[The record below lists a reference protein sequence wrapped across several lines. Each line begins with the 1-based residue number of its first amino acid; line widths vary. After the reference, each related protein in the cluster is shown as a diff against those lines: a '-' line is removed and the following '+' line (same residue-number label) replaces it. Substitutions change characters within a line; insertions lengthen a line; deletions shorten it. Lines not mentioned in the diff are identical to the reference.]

1 MATAIA
7 FAEPGVRLSLL
18 ARSPKGLERAARAVE
33 EAGGSALSV
42 VADVRERTALEAG
55 VERAVAAQGPLDVA
69 VVNAGAAAYGSF
81 ADTDPED
88 FDRTVET
95 TLLGAANTVRLVLPH
110 LEDSGGAL
118 VVVGSVAGQIP
129 LPMLAA
135 YTAAKHG
142 LRGFVDVLQVELR
155 ERGSR
160 VSVSLVSPGPVDT
173 PFWRNVATQD
183 GRLPPDIPGAYPPED
198 VARAIVDCAR
208 NRRRGRTVGG
218 LMVAAE
224 LAHSTL
230 RPLSDRALAALAH
243 WARTSGEPGPGG
255 RAIHSAAGAG
265 VLRAGLPAGR
275 PSALIRL
282 FDGAGQAARRL
293 AGR

>member
-1 MATAIA
+1 MATAVA

-18 ARSPKGLERAARAVE
+18 ARGQQGLERASRAATA
-33 EAGGSALSV
+33 AGGSALSV
-42 VADVRERTALEAG
+42 VADVCDRTALAAG
-55 VERAVAAQGPLDVA
+55 IERAIAAQGPLDVA

-81 ADTDPED
+81 AETDPED
-88 FDRTVET
+88 FDRTVAT

-110 LEDSGGAL
+110 LEATGGAL

-173 PFWRNVATQD
+173 PFWQNVATQE
-183 GRLPPDIPGAYPPED
+183 GRLPPDIPGAYAPED
-198 VARAIVDCAR
+198 VARAIVDCAH

-218 LMVAAE
+218 LMVLAE

-230 RPLSDRALAALAH
+230 RPLSDRALAALSG

-255 RAIHSAAGAG
+255 RAIDSAAGTG
-265 VLRAGLPAGR
+265 DLHAGLSASR

-282 FDGAGQAARRL
+282 CEGAGQAASRL
-293 AGR
+293 ARR